1 MFELAWSEIAIIAV
15 AALIFLGPEDLAK
28 TLFHLGRQWRKV
40 QDVFAGFKADFNALG
55 YEAEARSLR
64 EKNGLTKPETPLT
77 IHHKPDDQQPPA
89 S

>member
-1 MFELAWSEIAIIAV
+1 MFELAWTEIAIISV

-64 EKNGLTKPETPLT
+64 EKQNVSSISAPVTTPPKT
-77 IHHKPDDQQPPA
+77 DDQQPPA